1 MNNARHEGTKA
12 PAEAGKLL
20 HEREEPEADHNTPLL
35 DVRNLTV
42 FMGHGKRRVRI
53 VDHVSL
59 SVGKGR
65 TLGLVG
71 ESGSGKTTLAR
82 AVLRLVDAEGSVIL
96 NGVDL
101 LKLSG
106 SQLTPMRRSM
116 QIVFQDPIG
125 SLNPRMTVGQI
136 LAEPIKFHR
145 LRQGTA
151 VTDRVHELLQWVGL
165 RPEHAARYPHEF
177 SGGDRQR
184 IGICRALAV
193 EPKLLIC
200 DEPVSALDVSV
211 QAQILN
217 LLQDLQARL
226 GLTYLFIA
234 HNLAVV
240 EHFCDD
246 VAVMYRGRIVERAP
260 ADQIF
265 VNPVHPYTRLL
276 LDSIPGAASSGG
288 SVRIAGGPLSN
299 GAGLNA
305 MTGGCAFAPRCPLA
319 QPICIQGVP
328 RLSAVPGA
336 ADHEAACVLIQN
348 LTVTASHL
356 PPVA

>member
-1 MNNARHEGTKA
+1 MMEIGTEGQRDKGTKCLGLA
-12 PAEAGKLL
+12 
-20 HEREEPEADHNTPLL
+20 REGRFDPLL

-42 FMGHGKRRVRI
+42 DVGRGRRRVRI
-53 VDHVSL
+53 VDDVSL

-82 AVLRLVDAEGSVIL
+82 AILRLVDAQGSVML

-101 LKLSG
+101 QQLSAD
-106 SQLTPMRRSM
+106 SLTPMRRTM
-116 QIVFQDPIG
+116 QIVFQDPVG

-136 LAEPIKFHR
+136 LAEPIRFHR
-145 LRQGTA
+145 LRQGGA
-151 VTDRVHELLQWVGL
+151 VTDRIHELLDWVGL

-177 SGGDRQR
+177 SGGQRQR

-193 EPKLLIC
+193 EPQLLIC

-217 LLQDLQARL
+217 LLQDLQAKL
-226 GLTYLFIA
+226 GLSYLFIA

-246 VAVMYRGRIVERAP
+246 VAVMYRGRIVEKAP

-276 LDSIPGAASSGG
+276 LDSIPGAGPPSGT
-288 SVRIAGGPLSN
+288 VRFNEALVSRAADPDGVV
-299 GAGLNA
+299 
-305 MTGGCAFAPRCPLA
+305 GGCAFAPRCPLA
-319 QPICIQGVP
+319 QPLCSQGVP
-328 RLSAVPGA
+328 RLEQVPESPG
-336 ADHEAACVLIQN
+336 HQAACVLVRELRVAATQ
-348 LTVTASHL
+348 T